1 MVNIRN
7 ISKKFTEAEGKQ
19 LLEGA
24 QKIIDEKIAGPKIRR
39 DKLLKG
45 DKVKKEKVLIDG
57 KNYETVDG
65 ELTATVKTKVKTPFP
80 DEQADKVLFKVKAG
94 GKITPAKLNDFNINN
109 MQSKDDIIKYID
121 EVAETYKKDFSSR
134 KRGEQSNKQTQALAD
149 LLQKDQTKLSAT
161 LLNLK
166 KR

>member
-1 MVNIRN
+1 MVNFRK

-45 DKVKKEKVLIDG
+45 DKAKKEKVLIDG

-65 ELTATVKTKVKTPFP
+65 
-80 DEQADKVLFKVKAG
+80 
-94 GKITPAKLNDFNINN
+94 
-109 MQSKDDIIKYID
+109 
-121 EVAETYKKDFSSR
+121 
-134 KRGEQSNKQTQALAD
+134 
-149 LLQKDQTKLSAT
+149 
-161 LLNLK
+161 
-166 KR
+166 